1 MLNGFCSING
11 YAMDAQVISTIISG
25 VFAIVAALGSILLKD
40 FLDRRRARDS
50 ASTAPAD
57 DPHKSPE
64 VATTSSKPRRA
75 DSPTKPRSRS
85 PWVVPI
91 PVAAVLVGAILG
103 IASRLIRP
111 YAEVGGIHY
120 EMLGALALL
129 IVSCLFLVINNRNG
143 QGFLGHLLYQLEN
156 IALWS
161 GFACGWSLIHGHFWE
176 DLVGLIIVWW
186 FSCSVFGSVVLA
198 LFQWRRRSTVA
209 I

>member
-1 MLNGFCSING
+1 
-11 YAMDAQVISTIISG
+11 MDAQVISTIISG

-50 ASTAPAD
+50 VSAAPGEVPTAP
-57 DPHKSPE
+57 
-64 VATTSSKPRRA
+64 SKPRRA
-75 DSPTKPRSRS
+75 ASPTKPGYRS
-85 PWVVPI
+85 PWVVLI
-91 PVAAVLVGAILG
+91 PVAAVVVGAILG

-111 YAEVGGIHY
+111 YADVGGTHY

-129 IVSCLFLVINNRNG
+129 IVSCLFLVISNRNDE
-143 QGFLGHLLYQLEN
+143 GFLGHLLYQLEN

-161 GFACGWSLIHGHFWE
+161 SFACGWSLIHGYFWE
-176 DLVGLIIVWW
+176 DLVGVTIVWW